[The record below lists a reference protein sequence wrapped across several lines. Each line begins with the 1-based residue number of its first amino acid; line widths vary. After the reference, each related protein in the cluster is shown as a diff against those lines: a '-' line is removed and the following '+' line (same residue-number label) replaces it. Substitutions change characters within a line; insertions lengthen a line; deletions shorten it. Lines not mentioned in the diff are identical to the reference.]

1 MAGIGIKLNR
11 IFEKNTMTTNIV
23 GFFYSTVVTIA
34 PMLLVIANILLMGK
48 ALGFSQEG
56 YAARELFACTVLY
69 IFVFSLLT
77 AAPFNAVLSKYMSD
91 VIYEERYE
99 DILPCFY
106 IGLLLNMLLSILIG
120 VPFCI
125 WEHLVGNVD
134 IFYVFTGFC
143 GYISLVFVFYSMLY
157 LSICKDYKK
166 ISFFFLTGMVV
177 AFLLSALLVFQ
188 FHVDIAY
195 SMLLGLVA
203 GFFVIACLE
212 IAMVKQYFRRNS
224 NQYRKVLRYFG
235 TYWKLVVTNFLY
247 ILGLYIHNFVFWST
261 DLKMTVAKS
270 FLCAP
275 AYDIATCLAMFTNIS
290 ATIIFISHIEMHF
303 HERYKAYSEAV
314 IGGRGADIEN
324 AKKRMFQQL
333 SGEIMNL
340 VRIQFIISVVLFLVC
355 IVVLPQYGFS
365 GLVMQIYPCLA
376 AGYFILFIMYAAII
390 FLYYFDDLTGS
401 MLTAFSFCGG
411 TFAGSLA
418 ATHLAEI
425 WYGVGLVFGAFLG
438 WTVAYQRLRWVEKHM
453 DVHVFC
459 RGTLLKRGKGKQPDG
474 KVYNAYQLPGE
485 KQLRAKGE
493 RTCQ

>member
-11 IFEKNTMTTNIV
+11 IFEKNTIATNIF
-23 GFFYSTVVTIA
+23 GFFYSTIVTIA
-34 PMLLVIANILLMGK
+34 PMFLVIGNILLMGK
-48 ALGFSQEG
+48 VLGISQEG
-56 YAARELFACTVLY
+56 YAIRELFACTVLY
-69 IFVFSLLT
+69 IFIFSLLT

-91 VIYEERYE
+91 VIYEERYD

-106 IGLLLNMLLSILIG
+106 VGLLLNTVFSVLVG

-125 WEHLVGNVD
+125 WEYVVGHVD

-143 GYISLVFVFYSMLY
+143 GYISLMFVFYAMLY

-166 ISFFFLTGMVV
+166 ISFFFFTGMVV
-177 AFLLSALLVFQ
+177 AFILSAILVFL
-188 FHVDIAY
+188 FHWDITYA
-195 SMLLGLVA
+195 MLVGLVV

-212 IAMVKQYFRRNS
+212 VALVKRYFKKNS
-224 NQYRKVLRYFG
+224 NQYRKVLRYFR

-247 ILGLYIHNFVFWST
+247 ILGLYIHNFVFWTT
-261 DLKMTVAKS
+261 DLKMTVVNS
-270 FLCAP
+270 FICAP
-275 AYDIATCLAMFTNIS
+275 AYDMATCLAMFTNIS
-290 ATIIFISHIEMHF
+290 ATIIFISRVEMHF

-340 VRIQFIISVVLFLVC
+340 VRIQFIVSVILFLIC

-390 FLYYFDDLTGS
+390 FLYYFDDLSGS
-401 MLTAFSFCGG
+401 MLTAFSFCGA
-411 TFAGSLA
+411 TLLGSIV
-418 ATHLAEI
+418 ATHLPEI
-425 WYGVGLVFGAFLG
+425 WYGAGLVFGAFVG
-438 WTVAYQRLRWVEKHM
+438 WTVAYVRLRWVEKHM

-459 RGTLLKRGKGKQPDG
+459 RGSLIKRGKGKQPDG
-474 KVYNAYQLPGE
+474 KVYDAYQIPE
-485 KQLRAKGE
+485 KKSLRTKGE
-493 RTCQ
+493 QIWQ